1 MQKQT
6 FKRQILIPESILH
19 EGWGPLQMR
28 WVNADLCWGPCG
40 HGKGQRLAFESW
52 DVLWAA
58 EFIEGS
64 LETCK

>member
-6 FKRQILIPESILH
+6 FKRQILIPESTLH

-40 HGKGQRLAFESW
+40 HGKGQ
-52 DVLWAA
+52 
-58 EFIEGS
+58 
-64 LETCK
+64 